1 MNKIKYLLFL
11 VLCLSCSFTFAQKRI
26 SGHVWNSKDGP
37 IMMANV
43 IEIDAN
49 NRIQASTTTD
59 MNGNFTL
66 AIKNPNNTLK
76 VYFFGYRPWER
87 KIGAQTV
94 FKIELETNTRSIK
107 EVKVTGK
114 KVTRSNGLTIP
125 EREVSVAT
133 QKLDM
138 DEMQGLSFESA
149 DQALQGQIAGL
160 DVVSNSGNLGSG
172 MSMRVRGVSTIS
184 GNQEPLI
191 VVDGH
196 ILDNYSSTDVD
207 LQDMDNN
214 EQFANLLN
222 VNVED
227 IKSIEVKKDA
237 GSCAV
242 WGSKGANGVIEIT
255 TRRGVKGKTR
265 VSGNYFFT
273 GSWQPAGMKMLN
285 GDGYTMMLKE
295 AYFNPK
301 QSDVTSNMVELSYKR
316 DRTAY
321 YGNFNRNTDWIDAVT
336 QFGQSHK
343 YYVSI
348 TGGGDRAQFRISGGY
363 DHETGTII
371 KQSLDRFSTRMTLDY
386 NVSDRIKF
394 SSNFSLT
401 YTKNNQNYANI
412 LTRAYQAMPN
422 MSVNRYEYDPATDS
436 YYDTGEYFKMFPA
449 ASSVA
454 TSPGVTGE
462 DGLSS
467 YYLKDMVDNGNPV
480 AIANLSWKKVSD
492 YTISPQFELEYKLLG
507 KSSDKTMLDYK
518 GEVYLNAKNTGT
530 DAYYPGSLS
539 SNTWADGINLSSNTE
554 TNKLTFSTIHKLI
567 FTPKLS
573 KDHYFT
579 ALVRGE
585 VQTTSSTSQYIS
597 SSGLVG
603 GISDPTVGAYLRD
616 VTTSSSKGHDV
627 NFTASMHYS
636 FKSKYVLDATLRADG
651 STVFGK
657 DKRWGYFPSVSARW
671 IINMFSFAPGWGITG
686 NSPNTE
692 STAYNKYSNNGSYGS
707 NGIYHSAIYPQNLR
721 LTDLSWEQTSSWNL
735 GFNVNFLEDLACFNF
750 NIYRKHTTD
759 LLQKNVSIPSSTGYS
774 TLDWSNVGV
783 MDNYGWDL
791 NAYTKPIL
799 KTGKFS
805 MKLKFNAAQNRNRI
819 KKMDASVLSTL
830 NADFNYA
837 NYNYLSR
844 VQVGNALYSIYGF
857 RYLGVYRYDYDHS
870 GYFPDNADGTPNS
883 KNTAYGDNTAAAAAA
898 RGENATCPIARDAQ
912 GNIIYDGDGNPL
924 RMYYNYGGKNYIF
937 SGGDAI
943 YEDINH
949 DGQINELD
957 IVYLGNSN
965 PTFNGGFGLDFT
977 YGKWTL
983 KTSFNIR
990 IGAKVIN
997 KARMLAEAMRDN
1009 NNQSRSVNW
1018 RWRKNGD
1025 ITEIP
1030 RAMNSSVA
1038 ASYNSLASD
1047 RFVESSDFIRLQY
1060 MQLSYTFKPEMLKK
1074 FGIRSLTC
1082 SASAN
1087 NLFFFTKYSGVDPE
1101 HSASGYSPA
1110 IDASQ
1115 TPRSRSVTFSV
1126 NISF

>member
-1 MNKIKYLLFL
+1 
-11 VLCLSCSFTFAQKRI
+11 
-26 SGHVWNSKDGP
+26 
-37 IMMANV
+37 MMANV

-480 AIANLSWKKVSD
+480 AIANLSWK
-492 YTISPQFELEYKLLG
+492 
-507 KSSDKTMLDYK
+507 
-518 GEVYLNAKNTGT
+518 
-530 DAYYPGSLS
+530 
-539 SNTWADGINLSSNTE
+539 
-554 TNKLTFSTIHKLI
+554 
-567 FTPKLS
+567 
-573 KDHYFT
+573 
-579 ALVRGE
+579 
-585 VQTTSSTSQYIS
+585 
-597 SSGLVG
+597 
-603 GISDPTVGAYLRD
+603 
-616 VTTSSSKGHDV
+616 
-627 NFTASMHYS
+627 
-636 FKSKYVLDATLRADG
+636 
-651 STVFGK
+651 
-657 DKRWGYFPSVSARW
+657 
-671 IINMFSFAPGWGITG
+671 
-686 NSPNTE
+686 
-692 STAYNKYSNNGSYGS
+692 
-707 NGIYHSAIYPQNLR
+707 
-721 LTDLSWEQTSSWNL
+721 
-735 GFNVNFLEDLACFNF
+735 
-750 NIYRKHTTD
+750 
-759 LLQKNVSIPSSTGYS
+759 
-774 TLDWSNVGV
+774 
-783 MDNYGWDL
+783 
-791 NAYTKPIL
+791 
-799 KTGKFS
+799 
-805 MKLKFNAAQNRNRI
+805 
-819 KKMDASVLSTL
+819 
-830 NADFNYA
+830 
-837 NYNYLSR
+837 
-844 VQVGNALYSIYGF
+844 
-857 RYLGVYRYDYDHS
+857 
-870 GYFPDNADGTPNS
+870 
-883 KNTAYGDNTAAAAAA
+883 
-898 RGENATCPIARDAQ
+898 
-912 GNIIYDGDGNPL
+912 
-924 RMYYNYGGKNYIF
+924 
-937 SGGDAI
+937 
-943 YEDINH
+943 
-949 DGQINELD
+949 
-957 IVYLGNSN
+957 
-965 PTFNGGFGLDFT
+965 
-977 YGKWTL
+977 
-983 KTSFNIR
+983 
-990 IGAKVIN
+990 
-997 KARMLAEAMRDN
+997 
-1009 NNQSRSVNW
+1009 
-1018 RWRKNGD
+1018 
-1025 ITEIP
+1025 
-1030 RAMNSSVA
+1030 
-1038 ASYNSLASD
+1038 
-1047 RFVESSDFIRLQY
+1047 
-1060 MQLSYTFKPEMLKK
+1060 
-1074 FGIRSLTC
+1074 
-1082 SASAN
+1082 
-1087 NLFFFTKYSGVDPE
+1087 
-1101 HSASGYSPA
+1101 
-1110 IDASQ
+1110 
-1115 TPRSRSVTFSV
+1115 
-1126 NISF
+1126 